1 MKRNR
6 VQKVFASRHND
17 RGGTLLEF
25 GLVMLVFCMFVF
37 GVMDFGRAFY
47 AYNFV
52 NNAASRATRYAIVHG
67 AESSTPVTATDIA
80 DYVKGIVPPD
90 INPSDVDVSATW
102 SPNNDPGSNV
112 RVQVSDNFHFTLPM
126 LPTYGLTLT
135 GTSQMVISH

>member
-1 MKRNR
+1 MEQNKIR
-6 VQKVFASRHND
+6 KAFASRPND
-17 RGGTLLEF
+17 RGGNLLEF

-37 GVMDFGRAFY
+37 GVMDFGRAIY

-52 NNAASRATRYAIVHG
+52 NNAASRATRYAIVRG
-67 AESSTPVTATDIA
+67 ADSSDPVTATEVA

-90 INPSDVDVSATW
+90 INPGDVDVSTTW
-102 SPNNDPGSNV
+102 SPNNAPGSNV
-112 RVQVSDNFHFTLPM
+112 RVQVSDNFHFQLPM